1 MGWLAAKLMRARGW
15 RFVGARPTMRKFVVI
30 AAPHT
35 SNWDF
40 VIFLAVA
47 HHFRIR
53 ARVLGKHT
61 LVRWPFGSLMRKL
74 GVIPV
79 RRDAGHGLVDQI
91 AAVFTASDELAL
103 TITPEGTRSAVTH
116 WRSGFYRIA
125 LAAGVPIIL
134 AFIDG
139 DEKTAGLGP
148 TLDPSGDLDRDM
160 STIRDFY
167 GSIRG
172 IKPERQGPI
181 RLLPATDA
189 DSDI

>member
-1 MGWLAAKLMRARGW
+1 
-15 RFVGARPTMRKFVVI
+15 MRKFVVI

-79 RRDAGHGLVDQI
+79 RRDTGHGLVDQI

-167 GSIRG
+167 GSIPRDQTG
-172 IKPERQGPI
+172 AAG
-181 RLLPATDA
+181 A
-189 DSDI
+189 DSAAPGDGCRFRHIGDFRPCPPFGGCR